1 MRPAF
6 LCKLQ
11 KGTLIDANPGFV
23 DTFNWLVDFVNNLCG
38 DGDLDKSKAVT
49 LDRSK
54 DDHPVIRLD
63 GGAGGKIS
71 VTDTDGNTVEG
82 TSLVFASESDSNVK
96 VSAAVDSQ
104 GQITL
109 TVGVYY
115 VQSNSSST

>member
-109 TVGVYY
+109 TIGVYY
-115 VQSNSSST
+115 VQNSSST